1 MRGWELG
8 DGRERAVIQVVCI
21 KQVADT
27 ETRVKV
33 AGDGRTLEPAGVTWI
48 LNPYDEFA
56 VEQALRVKEQLGAGE
71 VVALSLGGAGV
82 QTTLRNVL
90 AMGADRAIH
99 LKADGPAPDSLM
111 VARALAAEIAPLAPG
126 LVWLREQAG

>member
-1 MRGWELG
+1 M
-8 DGRERAVIQVVCI
+8 IQVVCI

-33 AGDGRTLEPAGVTWI
+33 AADGRTLDPGGVTWI

-71 VVALSLGGAGV
+71 TPAD
-82 QTTLRNVL
+82 L
-90 AMGADRAIH
+90 AARDRAGTVE
-99 LKADGPAPDSLM
+99 LGS
-111 VARALAAEIAPLAPG
+111 
-126 LVWLREQAG
+126 

>member
-1 MRGWELG
+1 MLQ
-8 DGRERAVIQVVCI
+8 AVCI

-33 AGDGRTLEPAGVTWI
+33 GADGKTLEPAGVTWI

-56 VEQALRVKEQLGAGE
+56 LEQALRVKEKLGAGE
-71 VVALSLGGAGV
+71 VVVLSLGGAGATAV
-82 QTTLRNVL
+82 IRNAL

-99 LKADGPAPDSLM
+99 LKTDTVQPDALP
-111 VARALAAEIAPLAPG
+111 VAQALAHEIEALSP
-126 LVWLREQAG
+126 QI